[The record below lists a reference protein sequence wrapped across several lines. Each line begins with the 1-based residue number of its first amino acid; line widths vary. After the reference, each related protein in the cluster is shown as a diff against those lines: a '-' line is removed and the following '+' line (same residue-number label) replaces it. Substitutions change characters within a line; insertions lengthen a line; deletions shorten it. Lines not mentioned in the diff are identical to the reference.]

1 MSCERCGGLMVI
13 EAICELMEEGSRK
26 GIDTTRCLN
35 CGNFEDAI
43 IRTNRSI
50 SRVLKQPAP
59 HTVGT
64 GRQSAVQPYVG
75 EQAIQTEGVIS
86 KYLPRP
92 APRLPIGRTPSTEI
106 GTRIPSRIEHEHF
119 P

>member
-13 EAICELMEEGSRK
+13 ETICELMEIGSRS

-35 CGNFEDAI
+35 CGNFEDTI
-43 IRTNRSI
+43 IRTNRDL
-50 SRVLKQPAP
+50 SRLPRQPDP

-64 GRQSAVQPYVG
+64 RRQSAGQPSVV
-75 EQAIQTEGVIS
+75 EHTLQTEGAIS
-86 KYLPRP
+86 KYIRGR
-92 APRLPIGRTPSTEI
+92 APRLPVGALSAE
-106 GTRIPSRIEHEHF
+106 TRAREPARIEFEHS

>member
-35 CGNFEDAI
+35 CGNFEDTI

-50 SRVLKQPAP
+50 SRVSRQPAP

-64 GRQSAVQPYVG
+64 GGQSAVQPHVG

-86 KYLPRP
+86 RYLRGPVP
-92 APRLPIGRTPSTEI
+92 HFPIGRTPSAEI
-106 GTRIPSRIEHEHF
+106 VTREPSRIEHEHS